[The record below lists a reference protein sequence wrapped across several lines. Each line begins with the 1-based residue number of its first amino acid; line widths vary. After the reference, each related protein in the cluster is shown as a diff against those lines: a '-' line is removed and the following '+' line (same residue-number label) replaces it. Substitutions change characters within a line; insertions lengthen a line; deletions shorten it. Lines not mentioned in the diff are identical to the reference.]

1 VTLPTPI
8 PAVSRFRSFADSLA
22 MARNPVEI
30 LSRYTE
36 DFGNTFRFYIGGLKE
51 AIVTTDPAVIQHV
64 LKTNAENYQKSE
76 IQVKRM
82 GHFLGKGLLTT
93 HGEAWRTQ
101 RRLIQKGFDRKQ
113 LDALS
118 SIMQDSLADSLRDFD
133 CQIGGGPVDIYP
145 HLMKMTFAMVARSL
159 FGARLKD
166 EDITMVSHTICTV
179 QEFIVRQTLQPYLN
193 PYFAVSGEL
202 RRHEEMRV
210 RADSIL
216 MAYIKQRRNQEPGRD
231 LLQTLMDARYS
242 DGEGMPDELV
252 LSESMQLLVAGHET
266 SSNGLS
272 WLLYLLSSRPDCLE
286 RVRQEFDAVLGD
298 APLSHADVLKFE
310 FTTQVIQEGL
320 RLYPP
325 FWMIDRMA
333 VADDRV
339 GAIDIPRG
347 SMVIVYVYGAHHA
360 PGYWE
365 TPENFDPERF
375 TKANE
380 KSRKPFTYL
389 PFGGGPRGCIG
400 GNYAMLQMLMILSDL
415 LRRYDFELTPG
426 QTIEARPMVILRPK
440 HGIRMTFTK
449 AMARDER
456 LATTPS
462 GRG

>member
-1 VTLPTPI
+1 MRKSGRRRGVTLRSSMPV
-8 PAVSRFRSFADSLA
+8 VSRFRSFTDSRALA
-22 MARNPVEI
+22 RDPVQV
-30 LSRYTE
+30 LSKYTAGLG
-36 DFGNTFRFYIGGLKE
+36 DTFRFYIGGLKE
-51 AIVTTDPAVIQHV
+51 AIVTTDPSVIQHV

-133 CQIGGGPVDIYP
+133 RKIGSGPVDIYP

-159 FGARLKD
+159 FGARLRD
-166 EDITMVSHTICTV
+166 EDIDLVSHTICTV

-202 RRHEEMRV
+202 RKHEDMRV

-216 MAYIKQRRNQEPGRD
+216 MAYIKQRRNQEPGQD

-242 DGEGMPDELV
+242 DGEGMSDELV

-286 RVRQEFDAVLGD
+286 RVRQEFDSVLG
-298 APLSHADVLKFE
+298 
-310 FTTQVIQEGL
+310 
-320 RLYPP
+320 
-325 FWMIDRMA
+325 
-333 VADDRV
+333 
-339 GAIDIPRG
+339 
-347 SMVIVYVYGAHHA
+347 
-360 PGYWE
+360 
-365 TPENFDPERF
+365 
-375 TKANE
+375 
-380 KSRKPFTYL
+380 
-389 PFGGGPRGCIG
+389 
-400 GNYAMLQMLMILSDL
+400 
-415 LRRYDFELTPG
+415 
-426 QTIEARPMVILRPK
+426 EA
-440 HGIRMTFTK
+440 
-449 AMARDER
+449 A
-456 LATTPS
+456 
-462 GRG
+462 

>member
-1 VTLPTPI
+1 MTSSTPI
-8 PAVSRFRSFADSLA
+8 PAVSRFRSFADSAA
-22 MARNPVEI
+22 MARNPVPV
-30 LSRYTE
+30 LSKYNETLG
-36 DFGNTFRFYIGGLKE
+36 DTFRFYLGGLKE
-51 AIVTTDPAVIQHV
+51 AIVTIDPAVIQHV
-64 LKTNAENYQKSE
+64 LKTNAENYHKSE

-93 HGEAWRTQ
+93 EGEAWRNQ
-101 RRLIQKGFDRKQ
+101 RRLIQKGFGPKQ

-118 SIMQDSLADSLRDFD
+118 AIMQNSVADSLRDFD
-133 CQIGGGPVDIYP
+133 SKIHDGPVDIYP
-145 HLMKMTFAMVARSL
+145 HLMKITFSMVARSL

-166 EDITMVSHTICTV
+166 EDIDLVSHTICTV

-193 PYFAVSGEL
+193 PWFAASGEL
-202 RRHEEMRV
+202 RKHEEMRT
-210 RADSIL
+210 RADAVL
-216 MAYIKQRRNQEPGRD
+216 LEYIKKRRNESPGND

-242 DGEGMPDELV
+242 DGEGMSNELV

-286 RVRQEFDAVLGD
+286 RVRQEIDSVLGD
-298 APLSHADVLKFE
+298 APLNHSDVPKLE

-339 GAIDIPRG
+339 GDVAIPAG
-347 SMVIVYVYGAHHA
+347 STVIVYVYGAHHA
-360 PGYWE
+360 PRYWK
-365 TPENFDPERF
+365 DPETFDTARF
-375 TKANE
+375 IKGNE
-380 KSRKPFTYL
+380 KLRTPFTYL

-400 GNYAMLQMLMILSDL
+400 NHYAMLQMLMILSDL
-415 LRRYDFELTPG
+415 LRKYDFQLAPS

-440 HGIRMTFTK
+440 HGIRMTFTN
-449 AMARDER
+449 
-456 LATTPS
+456 TTAPVPS
-462 GRG
+462 IA